1 MNKFWLFAMGIIA
14 AGFAGAA
21 MTMFIA
27 MGLFTM
33 TGLHEFSVLTV
44 LWLIYKSGETYI
56 NWEEV

>member
-14 AGFAGAA
+14 AGFALAGVI
-21 MTMFIA
+21 MFLA
-27 MGLFTM
+27 TGLFAM

>member
-1 MNKFWLFAMGIIA
+1 MNRFYLLFAAVIA

>member
-1 MNKFWLFAMGIIA
+1 MNKFWLF
-14 AGFAGAA
+14 
-21 MTMFIA
+21 A